1 MDKEDK
7 LLEALLKS
15 TSDCAEIKH
24 SQERDIKEIDAV
36 REQLELQGK
45 NIAFLE
51 ASLKGLGE
59 SLDQERKL
67 NRDRQLDFSKL
78 LEDKIGTLYKG
89 VSILTAI
96 ISLVISL
103 IHNFFSK

>member
-7 LLEALLKS
+7 LLEALLES
-15 TSDCAEIKH
+15 TSNCAEVKH
-24 SQERDIKEIDAV
+24 SQERDMKEIYTV
-36 REQLELQGK
+36 REKLELQGK

-89 VSILTAI
+89 VSILTAV

-103 IHNFFSK
+103 IHNFFLR

>member
-7 LLEALLKS
+7 LLEALLES
-15 TSDCAEIKH
+15 TSNCAEIKH
-24 SQERDIKEIDAV
+24 SQERDMKEIDVV
-36 REQLELQGK
+36 REKLELQGK
-45 NIAFLE
+45 SIAFLE

-89 VSILTAI
+89 VSILTAV

>member
-1 MDKEDK
+1 M
-7 LLEALLKS
+7 
-15 TSDCAEIKH
+15 
-24 SQERDIKEIDAV
+24 KEIDAV
-36 REQLELQGK
+36 REKLELQGK